1 VLTDH
6 AMTDHTRI
14 DHAMTVRGQL
24 GRPTPAHRVTTARDH
39 RTRRAHATGRTAVP
53 VRDRTDHRRG
63 GPAPIVPAGNGHRT
77 RATGIPTVPATRAPS
92 GTRTA
97 GDTRTASGT
106 RTAGDT
112 RTVADLRT
120 VPALPIA
127 DATRIA
133 VPRMRGTD
141 TPIAG
146 RAAFSPRR

>member
-1 VLTDH
+1 MLTDH

-24 GRPTPAHRVTTARDH
+24 GRPTPAHRVTTARAH
-39 RTRRAHATGRTAVP
+39 HTRRARATGRTAVP
-53 VRDRTDHRRG
+53 VRDRTVHQRG
-63 GPAPIVPAGNGHRT
+63 GPAPIVPAGTGHRT

-97 GDTRTASGT
+97 GDTRTAGVT
-106 RTAGDT
+106 RTA
-112 RTVADLRT
+112 ADLRT

-146 RAAFSPRR
+146 RAASSPRR